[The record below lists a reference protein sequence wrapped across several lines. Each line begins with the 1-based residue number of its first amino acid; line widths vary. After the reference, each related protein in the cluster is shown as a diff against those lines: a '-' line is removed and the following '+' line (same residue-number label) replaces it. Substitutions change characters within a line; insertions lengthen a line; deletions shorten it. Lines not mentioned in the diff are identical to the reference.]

1 MVWYSRVYRPTRHII
16 GHFKVDFMGCMTPTN
31 SVTALKDNVKG
42 NPTRLSLLKG
52 KEKDVRKNFKICLCV
67 LAPRRPK
74 TQRHLEDRELNQA
87 RSKPDT
93 VVTCKILPVRT
104 AHTFVHHYNSTQYS
118 ITETVFF
125 QYSPSTS
132 FFLNIPFEPFPPD
145 HDTSQTWSS
154 GGKGGY
160 RKELHCKSSRHGRLW
175 VIFIWL
181 PVSTYTCS

>member
-42 NPTRLSLLKG
+42 NPTRLGLLKG

-125 QYSPSTS
+125 SIFPVHQFFSQYSLWT
-132 FFLNIPFEPFPPD
+132 L
-145 HDTSQTWSS
+145 
-154 GGKGGY
+154 
-160 RKELHCKSSRHGRLW
+160 SSRPWHISDVVKWR
-175 VIFIWL
+175 
-181 PVSTYTCS
+181 